1 MIHHA
6 SANGPEKLAEPLS
19 AASLQWGIETAKMLA
34 DWKLNVLPK
43 KVTAGDFHRDCE
55 LFKDAI
61 RAVLNVKKR
70 PTIQLMKVRKTVIAK
85 WKPRELAEIIE
96 ALEGRG
102 EIVIDESGRKPAY
115 YLANGQFG
123 WTVWKNSIFYWSILC
138 P

>member
-1 MIHHA
+1 
-6 SANGPEKLAEPLS
+6 
-19 AASLQWGIETAKMLA
+19 
-34 DWKLNVLPK
+34 V
-43 KVTAGDFHRDCE
+43 
-55 LFKDAI
+55 FKDAI

-123 WTVWKNSIFYWSILC
+123 
-138 P
+138 